1 MLLKSNTK
9 NGRLKRPI
17 LLYYVC
23 WVVNFNSNFLGE
35 YMSKTFT
42 FAGTCVE
49 NDAVVYKFANDAS
62 RAKALERFGCTEV
75 KLVELPN
82 AMDKEAA
89 VAYLATV
96 GMTAIKPARTAKSKS
111 AAAKPAKA
119 VPAKLPKVKTTGNDE
134 VTREVYAE
142 AMSERSANGMP
153 VVSFAQY
160 KRDAAKAVA
169 FFAKCDAKLAA
180 KRAAGKSL

>member
-1 MLLKSNTK
+1 
-9 NGRLKRPI
+9 
-17 LLYYVC
+17 
-23 WVVNFNSNFLGE
+23 
-35 YMSKTFT
+35 MSKTFT
-42 FAGTCVE
+42 FAGTCTE
-49 NDAVVYKFANDAS
+49 NGAVVYKFANDAS
-62 RAKALERFGCTEV
+62 RAKALERFGCTDV
-75 KLVELPN
+75 NMIELPN

-96 GMTAIKPARTAKSKS
+96 GMTATKAPRAAKAAKPV
-111 AAAKPAKA
+111 AKPAKA
-119 VPAKLPKVKTTGNDE
+119 VAAKLPKVKTTGDDE
-134 VTREVYAE
+134 VTRESYAE

-180 KRAAGKSL
+180 KRATGKAL

>member
-1 MLLKSNTK
+1 
-9 NGRLKRPI
+9 
-17 LLYYVC
+17 
-23 WVVNFNSNFLGE
+23 
-35 YMSKTFT
+35 MSKTFT
-42 FAGTCVE
+42 FAGTCTE
-49 NDAVVYKFANDAS
+49 NGAVVYKFANDAS
-62 RAKALERFGCTEV
+62 RAKALERFGCTDI
-75 KLVELPN
+75 KMVELPN

-96 GMTAIKPARTAKSKS
+96 GMTATKAPRAAKAAKP

-119 VPAKLPKVKTTGNDE
+119 IAAKLPKVKTTGDNE
-134 VTREVYAE
+134 VTRESYAE
-142 AMSERSANGMP
+142 AMGERSANGMP

-180 KRAAGKSL
+180 KRAAGKAL

>member
-1 MLLKSNTK
+1 
-9 NGRLKRPI
+9 
-17 LLYYVC
+17 
-23 WVVNFNSNFLGE
+23 
-35 YMSKTFT
+35 MSKLFT
-42 FAGTCVE
+42 FAGTCTE
-49 NDAVVYKFANDAS
+49 KGATVYKFANDAN
-62 RAKALERFGCTEV
+62 RAKALERFGCTDIRI
-75 KLVELPN
+75 VELPN

-96 GMTAIKPARTAKSKS
+96 GMTATKAPRAAK
-111 AAAKPAKA
+111 AAKPAKA
-119 VPAKLPKVKTTGNDE
+119 VAAKLPKVKTTSDDE

-180 KRAAGKSL
+180 KRAAGKAL

>member
-1 MLLKSNTK
+1 M
-9 NGRLKRPI
+9 
-17 LLYYVC
+17 
-23 WVVNFNSNFLGE
+23 
-35 YMSKTFT
+35 KTFT

-49 NDAVVYKFANDAS
+49 NGATVYKFANDAN

-96 GMTAIKPARTAKSKS
+96 GMTADKPARSAKPKS
-111 AAAKPAKA
+111 ASAKPAKTVA
-119 VPAKLPKVKTTGNDE
+119 AKLPKVKTTGSDDL
-134 VTREVYAE
+134 TREAYAE
-142 AMSERSANGMP
+142 AMSERNANGMP

-160 KRDAAKAVA
+160 KRDSAKAVA
-169 FFAKCDAKLAA
+169 FFAKCDAKLAT
-180 KRAAGKSL
+180 KRTAEKSV